1 MLRDKS
7 LIPLSHQHQHG
18 LALCVRID
26 RAQPIPP
33 KNLALWLEEIE
44 RDFSQEFENHFSAEE
59 SVLFPAAR
67 QFPEMIPLVDELISD
82 HAGLRECF
90 SRMGAGTMSLEA
102 LPDFARQLSTHI
114 RKEERQLFE
123 RLQQLLTA
131 EQLKHL
137 GEQLESVLEVAERA
151 CSLPSEE
158 TRLKP
163 RSKQRS

>member
-1 MLRDKS
+1 
-7 LIPLSHQHQHG
+7 
-18 LALCVRID
+18 VRID

-33 KNLALWLEEIE
+33 KNFALWLEEIE

-67 QFPEMIPLVDELISD
+67 QFPEMTPLLDELISD
-82 HAGLRECF
+82 HAKLRECF
-90 SRMGAGTMSLEA
+90 SRMGAGTISLEA
-102 LPDFARQLSTHI
+102 LPDFARQLSVHI

-137 GEQLESVLEVAERA
+137 GAQLESALEVTERA
-151 CSLPSEE
+151 CSLPGEE

-163 RSKQRS
+163 RSKQSLKRSLKQRS